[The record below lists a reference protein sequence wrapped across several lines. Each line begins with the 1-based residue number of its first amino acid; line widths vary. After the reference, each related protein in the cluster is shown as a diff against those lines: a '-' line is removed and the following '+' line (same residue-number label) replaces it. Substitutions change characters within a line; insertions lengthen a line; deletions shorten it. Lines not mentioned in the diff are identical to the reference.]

1 MRFRFNV
8 RLLLCSV
15 IPAVLFSIALAVS
28 LWGLTRTH
36 DEFEQYINTEQF
48 VANTLNEM
56 YAQGLQAGQALR
68 NILLDP
74 GNRRAYDNLDAA
86 ESAYTRAMSGLR
98 GVAEG
103 TPLAAQLAEYER
115 LHKVLSE
122 KRHAV
127 RMLAA
132 SDPREGAQVLNRE
145 ETPAWRA
152 LRDRLVEQI
161 VARRE
166 AAAQAHAVVKQHAV
180 TVTIVATVLALL
192 AILVAALLC
201 WMLLRTVKTELG
213 GDPADA
219 RRTLRRIAE
228 GDLVDTQDA
237 DMARGLMLEMAQTR
251 RNLRDLLMVVRAA
264 AGEINQASRDVAEG
278 SKDLASRTE
287 STAGNLQE
295 TAAAMEEISST
306 VVQTADSAR
315 QADSLAH
322 SAAEVAERG
331 GAIMTDVVA
340 TMDDINESSSRIA
353 DIVGT
358 IDGIAFQTNI
368 LALNAAVEAARA
380 GEQGRSFAV
389 VAAEVR
395 VLAQRS
401 AQAAREIRE
410 LIEESVQ
417 KVAGGA
423 GLVADAGSTMKEIV
437 AAVRQVHEIIGQ
449 ITVAADEQAQGIE
462 QINAAVGQLDSM
474 TQQNAAMVEQSAT
487 AAQSMME
494 HAMQLARQ
502 VGAFRLE
509 VAEDEEGSAL
519 APEAKML
526 NSPAPMLALR

>member
-1 MRFRFNV
+1 MRFRF
-8 RLLLCSV
+8 R
-15 IPAVLFSIALAVS
+15 
-28 LWGLTRTH
+28 WGLTRTH
-36 DEFEQYINTEQF
+36 DELEQYINTKQF
-48 VANTLNEM
+48 VANRLNEM

-74 GNRRAYDNLDAA
+74 GTRRAYDNLDAA

-103 TPLAAQLAEYER
+103 TPLATQLAEYER

-166 AAAQAHAVVKQHAV
+166 AAAQAHAVVKQYAV

-192 AILVAALLC
+192 AVLVAALLS

-237 DMARGLMLEMAQTR
+237 DMARGLMQEIAQTR
-251 RNLRDLLMVVRAA
+251 RNLRDLLLVVRA
-264 AGEINQASRDVAEG
+264 
-278 SKDLASRTE
+278 
-287 STAGNLQE
+287 
-295 TAAAMEEISST
+295 AAAMEEISST

-358 IDGIAFQTNI
+358 IDGIAVQTNI

-423 GLVADAGSTMKEIV
+423 GLVADAGASLST
-437 AAVRQVHEIIGQ
+437 A
-449 ITVAADEQAQGIE
+449 
-462 QINAAVGQLDSM
+462 S
-474 TQQNAAMVEQSAT
+474 
-487 AAQSMME
+487 
-494 HAMQLARQ
+494 
-502 VGAFRLE
+502 
-509 VAEDEEGSAL
+509 
-519 APEAKML
+519 
-526 NSPAPMLALR
+526 